1 MVVSNIILIA
11 MCLILIFTT
20 VTLIILSVK
29 YEKTMYKKYR
39 GCMSPGGAT
48 IFAFSSIAI
57 FLCNLWLLRVT
68 IWICEVAIAV
78 L

>member
-20 VTLIILSVK
+20 IMLIVFSIK
-29 YEKTMYKKYR
+29 CEKMIYKKYR
-39 GCMSPGGAT
+39 GCMSSWGAT
-48 IFAFSSIAI
+48 IFAFCSIAI

-68 IWICEVAIAV
+68 IWICEVTIAV